1 MNLNYLDFDYSEN
14 TDGTG
19 TFDAM
24 ASVSPSQLANVYAEV
39 EQVLRWAVQAFG
51 ADCGA
56 VEDGFA
62 WNHDLQ
68 AQQEYTVNEHPVFD
82 PASGRVRTQ
91 VGKAGV
97 PRHTVTL
104 SISGS
109 AEFCEALRT
118 QLESA

>member
-1 MNLNYLDFDYSEN
+1 MTLHYLDFDYSEN

-24 ASVSPSQLANVYAEV
+24 ASVSPSQIAAAYAEV
-39 EQVLRWAVQAFG
+39 EHVLGWAVHAFG

-56 VEDGFA
+56 VEDGFE
-62 WNHDLQ
+62 WDHDLQ
-68 AQQEYTVNEHPVFD
+68 AQQEYTVNERPSFD
-82 PASGRVRTQ
+82 PVSGRVRTQ
-91 VGKAGV
+91 VGQAGV

-109 AEFCEALRT
+109 AAFCEALRARF
-118 QLESA
+118 EIE